1 MPMVV
6 RDEGWDFMVSDRHH
20 RMVLGVEVKGQLG
33 KSPEWVAEF
42 RRNMLAHEMS
52 VLTPYFMIA
61 MPDYVHLWVKAD
73 QPESPADPWY
83 RLPDYTIAAESLWRP
98 YLGYLGGDIAQ
109 LGKPEFEFVVGS
121 FLRDLLNPSG
131 QAEFE
136 AATADWL
143 RSSGLFDAIVAGRLL
158 VEEMV

>member
-6 RDEGWDFMVSDRHH
+6 RDESWDFMVSDRHH

-42 RRNMLAHEMS
+42 RRNMLAHELS

-61 MPDYVHLWVKAD
+61 MPDYVHLWVQAD
-73 QPESPADPWY
+73 QRESSADPWY
-83 RLPDYTIAAESLWRP
+83 RLPDYTIAAEPLWRP

-109 LGKPEFEFVVGS
+109 LGKREFEFVVGS

-131 QAEFE
+131 QAEVE
-136 AATADWL
+136 SATADWL